1 MIGRLLLSAALMGC
15 GGCAGVRRA
24 PVPEA
29 ENPAA
34 RERFRAIQA
43 AERPVAPAEFEVVS
57 LVRPARTENGI
68 RREEGTDHVRILR
81 QP

>member
-1 MIGRLLLSAALMGC
+1 MIDRRLLSAVLMLT
-15 GGCAGVRRA
+15 GGCAAVRRA
-24 PVPEA
+24 PVPESG
-29 ENPAA
+29 NPAA